1 MFRRSASLSV
11 TVFDC
16 HRLGFEKVALI
27 VVTLP
32 AGDGVFFAVDDIV
45 AAITLETGVDG
56 TVDEVG
62 ATVAVVVVV
71 LLTLGN
77 DSCE

>member
-1 MFRRSASLSV
+1 M
-11 TVFDC
+11 
-16 HRLGFEKVALI
+16 
-27 VVTLP
+27 VTLP